1 MVKISTPTDPTT
13 TTTTHCTRPP
23 LHRSE
28 SSLKLLPFTHN
39 VGGHVS
45 MFRLASN
52 GAICKAVTATKERRF
67 YEDMQ
72 YHAQLLPFIPYY
84 MGVVRICMNKH
95 AKPEIPFE
103 QDRRR
108 IRLFS
113 ASPTP
118 KPHSPRALAR
128 PSPFALESR
137 RPRSRSPELLY
148 DDDEDEDDD
157 LDEYED
163 EDTKA
168 TVVYTD
174 PKTQTQPPSSSA
186 AHEIMEEVVSSHHPV
201 LSVPSPTDTL
211 IHHHHPHQHHHHPP
225 HPSCLSEEEIGL
237 TQEFIV
243 IEDLTV
249 NLKKPSILDLKMGTR
264 QHCVYAS
271 PTKMASQTLKC
282 QRSTSQQLGVRVC
295 GMQVYKPNRQMFEVQ
310 DKYVGRTLTPTLFQ
324 ETLYNF
330 IHDGNRV
337 LFEFIP
343 DLISRLRQLSELI
356 LSLPGY
362 RFFGSSLLIIYEG
375 ARIKQRPPIDVRI
388 IDFARCVTRHEMQ
401 ENLTDMTCPPDHPD
415 EPDHGYILGLKT
427 LIDSFERIYEENY
440 PPAPSPSTPALS

>member
-1 MVKISTPTDPTT
+1 
-13 TTTTHCTRPP
+13 
-23 LHRSE
+23 
-28 SSLKLLPFTHN
+28 
-39 VGGHVS
+39 
-45 MFRLASN
+45 MFRLAAN

-72 YHAQLLPFIPYY
+72 YHSQLLPFVPYY
-84 MGVVRICMNKH
+84 MGVVRICMNKQ

-108 IRLFS
+108 LRLFS
-113 ASPTP
+113 ASPCP
-118 KPHSPRALAR
+118 KPHTPRAFAR
-128 PSPFALESR
+128 PSYAIDPR
-137 RPRSRSPELLY
+137 RPRSRSPDLLY

-157 LDEYED
+157 LEEYED

-168 TVVYTD
+168 TVVYTN
-174 PKTQTQPPSSSA
+174 PKTQGQRSSSSA
-186 AHEIMEEVVSSHHPV
+186 AHEIMEEVVPHPV
-201 LSVPSPTDTL
+201 LTVPSSADTL
-211 IHHHHPHQHHHHPP
+211 LHHHHHHHH
-225 HPSCLSEEEIGL
+225 HHHCLSEDDVGL

-243 IEDLTV
+243 IEDLTL
-249 NLKKPSILDLKMGTR
+249 NMKKPSVLDLKMGTR

-295 GMQVYKPNRQMFEVQ
+295 GMQVYKPDRQMFEVQ

-343 DLISRLRQLSELI
+343 DLITKLRQLSELI
-356 LSLPGY
+356 LSLHGY

-375 ARIKQRPPIDVRI
+375 AKEEERPPIDIRI
-388 IDFARCVTRHEMQ
+388 VDFARCVTRHEMQ
-401 ENLTDMTCPPDHPD
+401 QNLTDMTCPPDDPD
-415 EPDHGYILGLKT
+415 EPDHGYIQGLKT
-427 LIDSFERIYEENY
+427 LIDSFERIYADRHTP
-440 PPAPSPSTPALS
+440 PPALP